1 MDLNGGL
8 LRSHTSRMRLLR
20 KFLALA
26 LTALIAVPGP
36 AWAQTI
42 RVAVEAPLTGA
53 PAFSMPVSFALTAPA
68 LAAPGLAVLSGAL
81 PVLPAPAI
89 HAAPVIAAPAALAP
103 ARRPAPSASEKPA
116 EAQKAD
122 ADKIFD
128 GPVSREEPVAVAASP
143 AVPDLDRKI
152 AALGR
157 VSAPRPW
164 LEKAKVVLAYGGLTA
179 AAVGMNAPFE
189 HIGPLVVGAIMAPM
203 LSAMG
208 LFFYGASQ
216 SAVTGDPLEGE
227 AAKPSGETMAMIAR
241 LAAEAKVS
249 APARVKIMPGEGVQA
264 QVGARDD
271 AGYEIRLTK
280 AFEALRPEVQEG
292 ILRHEF
298 AHERHHDMPWSIVNM
313 FLAPLPVMIGL
324 MAMDGK
330 GPLAGLLLGA
340 IAATAILL
348 FPTSLQHSE
357 YLADQYAA
365 SKPEGAGPLARFFIE
380 DSEKPERAASALSGR
395 EFSSE
400 SGLKRRAI
408 MAWDSIK
415 RTFSAHPS
423 HDRRIARL
431 ARLAEKEKS
440 R

>member
-1 MDLNGGL
+1 
-8 LRSHTSRMRLLR
+8 MRR
-20 KFLALA
+20 FLALA
-26 LTALIAVPGP
+26 LTALIAVPAP

-42 RVAVEAPLTGA
+42 RVAVEAPLLGA
-53 PAFSMPVSFALTAPA
+53 PAFAAPVPFALSAPA
-68 LAAPGLAVLSGAL
+68 LSAPGLAPLSASL
-81 PVLPAPAI
+81 PLLPAPAI
-89 HAAPVIAAPAALAP
+89 HVAPVVAAPSALAT
-103 ARRPAPSASEKPA
+103 AIRPAPSAPDRPA

-122 ADKIFD
+122 ADKRFD
-128 GPVSREEPVAVAASP
+128 GSVSPEGSSAVAVPSAEFE
-143 AVPDLDRKI
+143 RRI

-164 LEKAKVVLAYGGLTA
+164 LEKTKVVLAYGGLTA
-179 AAVGMNAPFE
+179 AAVGLNAPFE
-189 HIGPLVVGAIMAPM
+189 HVAPMVVAAIMSPM
-203 LSAMG
+203 LSFMG

-216 SAVTGDPLEGE
+216 SVVPGADLEGE
-227 AAKPSGETMAMIAR
+227 TAKPSGETMAMIAR
-241 LAAEAKVS
+241 LAAEAKVP

-271 AGYEIRLTK
+271 AGYEIRFTK
-280 AFEALRPEVQEG
+280 GFEALRPEVQEG

-324 MAMDGK
+324 MGMDGK
-330 GPLAGLLLGA
+330 GPLEGLLLAA

-380 DSEKPERAASALSGR
+380 DSEDPARAASALSGR
-395 EFSSE
+395 PFSSE

-431 ARLAEKEKS
+431 ARLAMKEKG

>member
-1 MDLNGGL
+1 
-8 LRSHTSRMRLLR
+8 MRLMRRL
-20 KFLALA
+20 LALA
-26 LTALIAVPGP
+26 LTALIAVPAP

-42 RVAVEAPLTGA
+42 RVAVDAPLAGA
-53 PAFSMPVSFALTAPA
+53 PAFSAPVPFALSAPA
-68 LAAPGLAVLSGAL
+68 LSAPGLSPLSASF
-81 PVLPAPAI
+81 PMLPAPAI
-89 HAAPVIAAPAALAP
+89 SAAPVVAAPAALAT
-103 ARRPAPSASEKPA
+103 AIRPAPSAPEKPA

-122 ADKIFD
+122 ADKRFD
-128 GPVSREEPVAVAASP
+128 GSVSPEESSPVAVASAEF
-143 AVPDLDRKI
+143 DRRI

-164 LEKAKVVLAYGGLTA
+164 LEKTKVVLAYGGLTA
-179 AAVGMNAPFE
+179 AAVGLNAPFE
-189 HIGPLVVGAIMAPM
+189 HIGPLIVGLIMSPM
-203 LSAMG
+203 LSFMG

-216 SAVTGDPLEGE
+216 SVVPGGQAPYEHIRISPDTL
-227 AAKPSGETMAMIAR
+227 AMISR
-241 LAAEAKVS
+241 LAAEAKVPE
-249 APARVKIMPGEGVQA
+249 PARVRILAGDGVQA

-271 AGYEIRLTK
+271 AGYEIRFTK
-280 AFEALRPEVQEG
+280 GFEALRPEVKEG

-313 FLAPLPVMIGL
+313 FLAPLPIMIGL
-324 MAMDGK
+324 MGMDGK
-330 GPLAGLLLGA
+330 GPLEGLLLGA
-340 IAATAILL
+340 IAATSVLL

-380 DSEKPERAASALSGR
+380 DSENPARAASALSGR

-400 SGLKRRAI
+400 TGLKRRAI

-431 ARLAEKEKS
+431 ARLAEKE
-440 R
+440 RGR